1 MACKSGNLR
10 TRVEIVTMRA
20 TSAAR
25 ARSIT
30 WSSSLANSGKSRC
43 AWLSTS
49 MLLRFALDVA
59 REHRARR
66 RQRRAGLE
74 PALLAEE
81 RKRACLC
88 RNREEIEK
96 LFGPGRNERLRQD
109 RHLARHLGRG
119 PQHTRLTHGV
129 RLGELPR
136 RGCRKIAV
144 RLGDQRPH
152 PREH

>member
-1 MACKSGNLR
+1 
-10 TRVEIVTMRA
+10 MRA

-49 MLLRFALDVA
+49 MLLRFALDIP
-59 REHRARR
+59 REHRRRR

-81 RKRACLC
+81 RKRALLR

-109 RHLARHLGRG
+109 RHLSRHLDRCL
-119 PQHTRLTHGV
+119 QHTCLTHWV

-136 RGCRKIAV
+136 RGCRKIAF
-144 RLGDQRPH
+144 RFGYRCGH
-152 PREH
+152 HREHL

>member
-1 MACKSGNLR
+1 MASKTRNLR
-10 TRVEIVTMRA
+10 ARVDSVTMRA
-20 TSAAR
+20 PAAAR
-25 ARSIT
+25 PRSIT

-88 RNREEIEK
+88 RNRQEIEK
-96 LFGPGRNERLRQD
+96 IFGPGRNERLR
-109 RHLARHLGRG
+109 
-119 PQHTRLTHGV
+119 
-129 RLGELPR
+129 
-136 RGCRKIAV
+136 
-144 RLGDQRPH
+144 
-152 PREH
+152 